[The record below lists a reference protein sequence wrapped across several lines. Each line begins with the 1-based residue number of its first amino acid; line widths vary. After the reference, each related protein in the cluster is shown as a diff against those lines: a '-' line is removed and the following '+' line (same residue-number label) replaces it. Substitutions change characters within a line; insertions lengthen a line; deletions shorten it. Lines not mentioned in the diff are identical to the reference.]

1 MEELFNPEAYRM
13 VRNIM
18 IGFAIFY
25 VLFEVALNLNELE
38 DDTSNII
45 LLDAAKKQF
54 FFIPFALGA
63 ILGHLFI
70 GTTNKAF
77 YIGDGWPVYIL
88 FALAII
94 CTIIGYKVEFK
105 KPLWF
110 LCLLLLLGLAY
121 GHFLW
126 SLNFD

>member
-1 MEELFNPEAYRM
+1 MEQLFDPEAYRW

-25 VLFEVALNLNELE
+25 LVFEIALNLNELE
-38 DDTSNII
+38 DDTSNI
-45 LLDAAKKQF
+45 LLFEASKNQF
-54 FFIPFALGA
+54 FFIPFVLGA

-70 GTTNKAF
+70 GTTDKRF
-77 YIGDGWPVYIL
+77 YIGDGWPVYLL
-88 FALAII
+88 FGMAAVSVL
-94 CTIIGYKVEFK
+94 IGYKVPFK

-110 LCLLLLLGLAY
+110 MSLLLVLGVFY